1 MAKVFYP
8 RDCIMVPATCS
19 PIPNGHPPNTEYKV
33 AYGDED
39 WNGIFIKVY
48 KVQMVYDGK
57 ISGRRSPSFPVGTED
72 CILVNEAMLVLYKK
86 YNKI

>member
-48 KVQMVYDGK
+48 KVQMV
-57 ISGRRSPSFPVGTED
+57 
-72 CILVNEAMLVLYKK
+72 
-86 YNKI
+86 